1 MDVVAKGAV
10 AVRSTPVFMLLFAV
24 ASEKYAA
31 NPVGCCCSVLHMLLT
46 CAVAVVLFTIAVNA
60 LAVLSCD
67 CCCRRN
73 DAAKMGTV
81 CVV

>member
-60 LAVLSCD
+60 LAVIAV
-67 CCCRRN
+67 
-73 DAAKMGTV
+73 AAGMMLQKWAPYVLYRG
-81 CVV
+81 

>member
-10 AVRSTPVFMLLFAV
+10 AVRSTAVFMLLFAV

-31 NPVGCCCSVLHMLLT
+31 NAVGCCCSVLHMLLT

-60 LAVLSCD
+60 LAVIAVAAGMMLQKWAPYVL
-67 CCCRRN
+67 CR
-73 DAAKMGTV
+73 G
-81 CVV
+81 

>member
-10 AVRSTPVFMLLFAV
+10 AVRSTAVFMLLFAV

-31 NPVGCCCSVLHMLLT
+31 NAVGCCCSVLHMLLT

-60 LAVLSCD
+60 LAVIAV
-67 CCCRRN
+67 
-73 DAAKMGTV
+73 AAGMMLQKWAPYVLYRG
-81 CVV
+81 

>member
-31 NPVGCCCSVLHMLLT
+31 NAVGCCCSVLHMLLT

-60 LAVLSCD
+60 LAVIAV
-67 CCCRRN
+67 
-73 DAAKMGTV
+73 AAGMMLQKWAPYVLYRG
-81 CVV
+81 